1 MDLAKVLAHL
11 HKELDNLNAAI
22 ATLERLQQR
31 GRRRG
36 RPPKL
41 VSARASRAIELT
53 GSRRLEWNVVV
64 RDALIQVV
72 RRFGGGGLR
81 TGSGARHGNRR
92 RELAGGPSGR
102 PGSVAAAAQ
111 QNQFVADHF
120 REVLLLPILV
130 FVAAGLQ
137 VAFDIDLLTLQ

>member
-11 HKELDNLNAAI
+11 HGELDNLNAAI

-53 GSRRLEWNVVV
+53 GQQEART
-64 RDALIQVV
+64 V
-72 RRFGGGGLR
+72 RR
-81 TGSGARHGNRR
+81 H
-92 RELAGGPSGR
+92 P
-102 PGSVAAAAQ
+102 
-111 QNQFVADHF
+111 
-120 REVLLLPILV
+120 
-130 FVAAGLQ
+130 
-137 VAFDIDLLTLQ
+137 